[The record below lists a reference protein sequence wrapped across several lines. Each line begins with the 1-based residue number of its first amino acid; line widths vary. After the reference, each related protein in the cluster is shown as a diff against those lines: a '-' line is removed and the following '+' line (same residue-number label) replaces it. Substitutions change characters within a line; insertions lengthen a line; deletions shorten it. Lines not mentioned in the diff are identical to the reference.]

1 MRGIAQDRFAAGH
14 PPIGNLK
21 GRAVPPDFYVARP
34 RICFGMSFVLA
45 PGTQAELLR
54 QNGSIYWQH
63 ALAPHRRS
71 CQASSLP

>member
-21 GRAVPPDFYVARP
+21 GRAVPPDFRVARP

-45 PGTQAELLR
+45 ARNSAGT
-54 QNGSIYWQH
+54 
-63 ALAPHRRS
+63 APS
-71 CQASSLP
+71 EWFNV